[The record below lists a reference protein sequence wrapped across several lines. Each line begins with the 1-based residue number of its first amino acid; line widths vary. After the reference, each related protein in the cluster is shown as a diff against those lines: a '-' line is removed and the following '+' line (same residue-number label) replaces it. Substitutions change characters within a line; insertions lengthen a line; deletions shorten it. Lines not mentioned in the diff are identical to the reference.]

1 MNPSPLNLVDY
12 KIKSF
17 SFKSIDPPE
26 DYKLDIDAAKI
37 SFIQT
42 LHVNKDN
49 ESLQMVVLKINIT
62 NKDDMIFPYT
72 ISLEIRGIFETS
84 QIPEEHIQRGVVLR
98 SGTSVLLG
106 AAREFIYM
114 MTAHGIYWPLMLPTF
129 SLLPSPKQKEKKI
142 SQEAKG

>member
-62 NKDDMIFPYT
+62 K
-72 ISLEIRGIFETS
+72 
-84 QIPEEHIQRGVVLR
+84 
-98 SGTSVLLG
+98 
-106 AAREFIYM
+106 
-114 MTAHGIYWPLMLPTF
+114 MT
-129 SLLPSPKQKEKKI
+129 
-142 SQEAKG
+142 